1 MTVLSKEDAFAWLEF
16 ELRRNRC
23 GERAYAGA
31 LRLVEEHARDQPED
45 DMSDEIRISQKWLDR
60 AIERV
65 GLVQG
70 LLDEKRTEAAEAFA
84 MALHERL
91 GDESVANKLPTEIV
105 AMIFKLYF
113 Y

>member
-1 MTVLSKEDAFAWLEF
+1 
-16 ELRRNRC
+16 
-23 GERAYAGA
+23 
-31 LRLVEEHARDQPED
+31 
-45 DMSDEIRISQKWLDR
+45 MSDEIRISQKWLDR